1 MFNTHPNKRKQWP
14 YKRDGDGYTISSS
27 RLNHNLSPEQVAE
40 LMLRRP
46 ELRLTDNPT
55 NVQLSQILVATPED
69 FYAQELFQLIARDG
83 LRKAIVADDEFW
95 GNYPPKGSIS
105 YPSDFRTLAKM
116 PTGDPTGIA
125 DSQMTGNLGFLGITR
140 SGKTSNLMCL
150 LSYREMLKSIGVVA
164 FVKKRELRHLV
175 TLPRLSELIVTFKI
189 EELKLSLF
197 QPPPCVPEQ
206 IWCNEVTRIFA
217 HSYGRY
223 SAQRLMGQILI
234 NLMANRPKGTYPTI
248 RQLAKEINEFRP
260 RFGMREAAYKESILW
275 CITDLLNCTGCIWDY
290 SYSNFLEHLYS
301 EAGLRIIEAEAL
313 AQEHLTF
320 IATYFMR
327 WLYMKRIYAGEYCK

>member
-1 MFNTHPNKRKQWP
+1 MYNTHPSKRKQWP
-14 YKRDGDGYTISSS
+14 YKRDGDNYFISSS
-27 RLNHNLSPEQVAE
+27 WLNQNLSPEQVAK
-40 LMLRRP
+40 LMAKRPKYRLR
-46 ELRLTDNPT
+46 DNPH
-55 NVQLSQILVATPED
+55 NVELSSLLIGTPED
-69 FYAQELFQLIARDG
+69 QHLQELFQLIARDG
-83 LRKAIVADDEFW
+83 LGKAIVADDEFR

-105 YPSDFRTLAKM
+105 HPSDFRTLATM

-125 DSQMTGNLGFLGITR
+125 DSQMTGNLGFLGITK

-150 LSYREMLKSIGVVA
+150 LSYSEMLKGVGIVA
-164 FVKKRELRHLV
+164 FVKKRELRHLT
-175 TLPRLSELIVTFKI
+175 TLPNLSELIVTFKI

-275 CITDLLNCTGCIWDY
+275 CITDLLNCTGSIWDY

-301 EAGLRIIEAEAL
+301 GAGLRIIEAEAL

-327 WLYMKRIYAGEYCK
+327 WLYMKRTYAGEYNI